1 MKIKARWIILFLL
14 FLASVI
20 NYVDRQTLSIL
31 AQTIQ
36 QDLNMSDLDYSHV
49 VQMFLLAY
57 MLSFLVAGWLTDKLG
72 EKRALTLFIG
82 WWSLANICTAF
93 VRSTAG
99 LATARF
105 FLGAG
110 ESGLYTVAPKVVG
123 RLFPPA
129 QRGVAVGIY
138 SAGATI
144 GATLAPPLIAAI
156 ALNYGW
162 RSAFVAGGVAGL
174 VWLVPWLLFYRGPEK
189 EPRGFPMTSAPSA
202 DPRDAIAPSPP
213 PLPPPPPPPQP
224 RTTWRDVIFCREA
237 LLLMGVRILTDPV
250 WQFILFWFPKY
261 MQDAHGM
268 SLAAVGRVTWIV
280 YLAAD
285 VGGIAIGFASGGLVR
300 RGLRAADAHKWVLT
314 ACAVIIPCCAL
325 IPWLPTHAVI
335 IAVVALVALVVFAF
349 MVTLTALAVEV
360 LPPDRLGSTF
370 GIVAAGSG
378 LGGILF
384 AKLVGHL
391 VTSYSYTPV
400 FVLMAFL
407 HPVSL
412 LLVWAAAR
420 ARRESA
426 AAAGDSI
433 PLAEVADSPTS
444 PAASATAEGDAP

>member
-1 MKIKARWIILFLL
+1 MQIKARWIILFLL

-31 AQTIQ
+31 AKTIQ

-82 WWSLANICTAF
+82 WWSLANIFTAF

-174 VWLVPWLLFYRGPEK
+174 VWLVPWLLFYRDPAK
-189 EPRGFPMTSAPSA
+189 EPRGFPMTDAPSA
-202 DPRDAIAPSPP
+202 DPRAAPV
-213 PLPPPPPPPQP
+213 LPPPQP

-335 IAVVALVALVVFAF
+335 IAVVALVALLVFAF

-360 LPPDRLGSTF
+360 LPPDRIGSTF

-400 FVLMAFL
+400 FLLMACL
-407 HPVSL
+407 HPASL

-420 ARRESA
+420 ARREP
-426 AAAGDSI
+426 AGADI
-433 PLAEVADSPTS
+433 PLAHIADSPTS
-444 PAASATAEGDAP
+444 PAASAAGDAS